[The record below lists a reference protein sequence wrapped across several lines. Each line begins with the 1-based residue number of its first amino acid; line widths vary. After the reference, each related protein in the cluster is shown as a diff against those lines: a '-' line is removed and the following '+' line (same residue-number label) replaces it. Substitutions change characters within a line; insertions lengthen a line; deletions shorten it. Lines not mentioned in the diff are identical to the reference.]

1 MSKSATKRSRPPAS
15 ASAPATPIP
24 TPFTKAPAALQPFL
38 DLLDPSQVYLTHIDR
53 FPAQAKRKIFL
64 IPVLL
69 NLAIA
74 LLLLWRL
81 KAAVPTYWALFQ
93 TFLGYPS
100 SATVDTETTT
110 RQEQMRVV
118 LARTAMFAFDFVA
131 VRFVGPWPLTFFL
144 EQPANPVTWRWKL
157 GFRDAEI
164 VVRASRNWGAEDLM
178 KGVRQGE
185 ENAFFKTRI
194 LPAIERERVRGK
206 TGYLLMDGSWDLDFQ
221 LMLDAHTL
229 VERKELGIKDLD
241 RFVLVCQEGVG
252 WIAWQWETD
261 RDVLEERRQK
271 VVKFKEA
278 LTKMGKESLFFRWM
292 EIVEEERDKDG
303 GFTVQGQEKV
313 AARVKREFEKA
324 GVDFD
329 ELTRNI
335 GGLEEL
341 RAGSGSGGT

>member
-1 MSKSATKRSRPPAS
+1 MSKSAAKRSRPPAS

-53 FPAQAKRKIFL
+53 FPAQAKRNIFL

-110 RQEQMRVV
+110 RTEQMRVV

-157 GFRDAEI
+157 RFRDAEI
-164 VVRASRNWGAEDLM
+164 VVRASRNWGAE
-178 KGVRQGE
+178 GR
-185 ENAFFKTRI
+185 
-194 LPAIERERVRGK
+194 
-206 TGYLLMDGSWDLDFQ
+206 W
-221 LMLDAHTL
+221 
-229 VERKELGIKDLD
+229 
-241 RFVLVCQEGVG
+241 
-252 WIAWQWETD
+252 
-261 RDVLEERRQK
+261 
-271 VVKFKEA
+271 KEA
-278 LTKMGKESLFFRWM
+278 GCAEGKVWLRKVTDGLHYPGRGAFMLSVVPSAHAIAALAKPQYLFQRSTM
-292 EIVEEERDKDG
+292 DD
-303 GFTVQGQEKV
+303 
-313 AARVKREFEKA
+313 
-324 GVDFD
+324 
-329 ELTRNI
+329 L
-335 GGLEEL
+335 
-341 RAGSGSGGT
+341 